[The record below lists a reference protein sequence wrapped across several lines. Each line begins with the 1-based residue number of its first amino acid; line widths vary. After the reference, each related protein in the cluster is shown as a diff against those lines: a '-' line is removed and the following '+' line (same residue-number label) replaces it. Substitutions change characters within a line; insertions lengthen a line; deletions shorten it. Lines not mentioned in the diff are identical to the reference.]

1 MPISVTI
8 PARQPEIKKQ
18 EVPAFEFT
26 IKNQSQIK
34 EGDTVVFSFWN
45 KKDESAACYG
55 GIGKISEILSLNNR
69 RFYVKV
75 QDYRFLNTEFLLCFR
90 TGNV

>member
-26 IKNQSQIK
+26 IKNQSLIK
-34 EGDTVVFSFWN
+34 EGDTVVFFLMEQQGRISRRLWGVRKN
-45 KKDESAACYG
+45 KRNIVPE
-55 GIGKISEILSLNNR
+55 
-69 RFYVKV
+69 
-75 QDYRFLNTEFLLCFR
+75 
-90 TGNV
+90 

>member
-26 IKNQSQIK
+26 IKNQSLIK
-34 EGDTVVFSFWN
+34 EGDTVVF
-45 KKDESAACYG
+45 
-55 GIGKISEILSLNNR
+55 
-69 RFYVKV
+69 
-75 QDYRFLNTEFLLCFR
+75 FLLEQEGRICSLLWR
-90 TGNV
+90 DRKNKRNIVPE

>member
-34 EGDTVVFSFWN
+34 EGDTVTV
-45 KKDESAACYG
+45 YL
-55 GIGKISEILSLNNR
+55 SENAPIPANIL
-69 RFYVKV
+69 
-75 QDYRFLNTEFLLCFR
+75 
-90 TGNV
+90 

>member
-45 KKDESAACYG
+45 KKDESAAC
-55 GIGKISEILSLNNR
+55 
-69 RFYVKV
+69 
-75 QDYRFLNTEFLLCFR
+75 
-90 TGNV
+90 